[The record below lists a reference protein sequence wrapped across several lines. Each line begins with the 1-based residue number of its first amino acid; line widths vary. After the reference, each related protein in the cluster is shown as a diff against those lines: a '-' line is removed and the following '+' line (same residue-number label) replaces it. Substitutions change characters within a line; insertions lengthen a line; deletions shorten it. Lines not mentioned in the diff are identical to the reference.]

1 MLKAKVNN
9 KFDFTVDETAAK
21 GIDMIEVQ
29 SPSLPLYRGEGS
41 IFHILKDNKSYTAE
55 VLKANHEEKSFV
67 ISVNGNK
74 YTVQIKDKYDH
85 LLKELGIEISAVS
98 KVKDIKAP
106 MPGLVVDVRLKE
118 GDSVLKGDALVVL
131 QAMKMENIL
140 KSPAD
145 AVIKKIHI
153 KKGDAIEKN
162 QIMITFA

>member
-1 MLKAKVNN
+1 MTTMLKAKVNN
-9 KFDFTVDETAAK
+9 KYDFTIDEDAEK
-21 GIDMIEVQ
+21 SIDMIEVKQ
-29 SPSLPLYRGEGS
+29 G
-41 IFHILKDNKSYTAE
+41 IFYIIKDNKSYNAE

-67 ISVNGNK
+67 IRVNGNK
-74 YTVQIKDKYDH
+74 YTVQLKDKYDH
-85 LLKELGIEISAVS
+85 LLKELGMETLAAA

-106 MPGLVVDVRLKE
+106 MPGLVVDVRVNEADEIK
-118 GDSVLKGDALVVL
+118 KGDALVVL

-140 KSPAD
+140 KSPTD